1 MNKLKTLEELTS
13 SHFENGSKLDV
24 LLLANSDYSAGCCLD
39 YINAIQNNSN
49 HRVTVRNPMAKSR
62 SDKLFLRPYVSL
74 KNDYGKNFDVIII
87 HYSICIIFRN
97 YISFLLRKKIRNF
110 KGLKIVIIQDEYRW
124 INRIL
129 KEMVYLN
136 VDCVVSLLD
145 KENINKVYNH
155 PQLENKLMVSAL
167 AGYVSNNWVDRDVP
181 NISERKKHI
190 IYRGNNLPFWLG
202 NGAHEKSVLSEKIL
216 ENFDDK
222 GLNLDVSSN
231 PRDRIYGK
239 DWLDFMKSGKCV
251 IGLEGG
257 ASIFDFDGSVEK
269 KVRKFQSENP
279 KAVYEKIHREF
290 LSSYEDKVYYR
301 MITPRSF
308 EAIAMKTVQ
317 VLYPGKYSGILEP
330 WRHYIPINRD
340 FSNLNEVISAIKND
354 DFLQK
359 MANQAYSEII
369 ESKNY
374 SEEKLGRGIDSIV
387 SNLLAKK
394 SHPIIDEK

>member
-1 MNKLKTLEELTS
+1 MNKLKTLEELRS
-13 SHFENGSKLDV
+13 SHSDNGSKLDV

-62 SDKLFLRPYVSL
+62 SDKLFFRPYVSL

-124 INRIL
+124 INRII

-136 VDCVVSLLD
+136 VDCIVSLLD

-155 PQLENKLMVSAL
+155 PQLENKLMVSTL
-167 AGYVSNNWVDRDVP
+167 AGYVSNNWINRDVP
-181 NISERKKHI
+181 KISERKKHI

-216 ENFDDK
+216 ENFDDI

-231 PRDRIYGK
+231 PGDRIYGK

-257 ASIFDFDGSVEK
+257 ASIFDFDGSIEK

-279 KAVYEKIHREF
+279 KATYEKIHREY
-290 LSSYEDKVYYR
+290 LSRFEDKVYYR

-330 WRHYIPINRD
+330 WKHYLPINRD

-369 ESKNY
+369 ESQNY
-374 SEEKLGRGIDSIV
+374 SEEKLGRGIDSII
-387 SNLLAKK
+387 SNLRGKK
-394 SHPIIDEK
+394 AHPIIDE

>member
-13 SHFENGSKLDV
+13 SQSNNGSKLDV

-97 YISFLLRKKIRNF
+97 YISFLLRKKLQNF
-110 KGLKIVIIQDEYRW
+110 KGFKIVIIQDEYRW

-129 KEMVYLN
+129 REMVYLN
-136 VDCVVSLLD
+136 VDCIVSLLD

-155 PQLENKLMVSAL
+155 PQLENKLMVSTL
-167 AGYVSNNWVDRDVP
+167 AGYVSNNWINRDVP
-181 NISERKKHI
+181 KISERKKHI

-216 ENFDDK
+216 ENFDDI

-231 PRDRIYGK
+231 PGDRIYGK

-257 ASIFDFDGSVEK
+257 ASIFDFDGSIEK

-279 KAVYEKIHREF
+279 KATYEKIHREY
-290 LSSYEDKVYYR
+290 LSRFEDKVYYR

-330 WRHYIPINRD
+330 WKHYLPINRD

-369 ESKNY
+369 ESQNY
-374 SEEKLGRGIDSIV
+374 SEEKLGRGIDSII
-387 SNLLAKK
+387 SNLRGKK
-394 SHPIIDEK
+394 AHPIIDE

>member
-1 MNKLKTLEELTS
+1 MNKLKTLEELRS
-13 SHFENGSKLDV
+13 SHSDNGSKLDV

-124 INRIL
+124 INRII

-136 VDCVVSLLD
+136 VDCIVSLLD

-155 PQLENKLMVSAL
+155 PQLENKLMVSTL
-167 AGYVSNNWVDRDVP
+167 AGYVSNNWINRDVP
-181 NISERKKHI
+181 KISERKKHI

-216 ENFDDK
+216 ENFDDI

-231 PRDRIYGK
+231 PGDRIYGK

-257 ASIFDFDGSVEK
+257 ASIFDFDGSIEK

-279 KAVYEKIHREF
+279 KATYEKIHREY
-290 LSSYEDKVYYR
+290 LSRFEDKVYYR

-330 WRHYIPINRD
+330 WKHYLPINRD

-374 SEEKLGRGIDSIV
+374 SEEKLGRGIDSII
-387 SNLLAKK
+387 SNLRGKEP
-394 SHPIIDEK
+394 HPIIDE

>member
-13 SHFENGSKLDV
+13 SQSNNGSKLDV

-87 HYSICIIFRN
+87 HDSICIIFRN
-97 YISFLLRKKIRNF
+97 YISFLLRKKLQNC
-110 KGLKIVIIQDEYRW
+110 KGFKIVIIQDEYRW

-129 KEMVYLN
+129 REMVYLN
-136 VDCVVSLLD
+136 VDCIVSLLD

-155 PQLENKLMVSAL
+155 PQLENKLMVSTL
-167 AGYVSNNWVDRDVP
+167 AGYVSNNWINRDVP
-181 NISERKKHI
+181 KISERKKHI

-257 ASIFDFDGSVEK
+257 ASIFDFDGSIEK

-279 KAVYEKIHREF
+279 KATYEKIHREY
-290 LSSYEDKVYYR
+290 LSRFEDKVYYR

-330 WRHYIPINRD
+330 WKHYLPINRD

-369 ESKNY
+369 ESQNY
-374 SEEKLGRGIDSIV
+374 SEEKLGRGIDSII
-387 SNLLAKK
+387 SNLRGKEP
-394 SHPIIDEK
+394 HPIIDE

>member
-1 MNKLKTLEELTS
+1 
-13 SHFENGSKLDV
+13 
-24 LLLANSDYSAGCCLD
+24 
-39 YINAIQNNSN
+39 
-49 HRVTVRNPMAKSR
+49 MAKSR

-136 VDCVVSLLD
+136 VDCIVSLLD

-155 PQLENKLMVSAL
+155 PQLENKLMVSTL
-167 AGYVSNNWVDRDVP
+167 AGYVSNNWINRDVP
-181 NISERKKHI
+181 KISERKKHI

-231 PRDRIYGK
+231 PGDRIYGK

-257 ASIFDFDGSVEK
+257 ASIFDFDGSIEK

-279 KAVYEKIHREF
+279 KATYEKIHREY
-290 LSSYEDKVYYR
+290 LSSFEDKVYYR

-330 WRHYIPINRD
+330 WKHYLPINRD

-354 DFLQK
+354 DFLQT

-369 ESKNY
+369 ESQNY
-374 SEEKLGRGIDSIV
+374 SEEKLGRGIDSII
-387 SNLLAKK
+387 SNLRGKEP
-394 SHPIIDEK
+394 HPIIDE

>member
-13 SHFENGSKLDV
+13 SQSNNGSKLDV

-97 YISFLLRKKIRNF
+97 YISFLLRKKLQNF
-110 KGLKIVIIQDEYRW
+110 KGFKIVIIQDEYRW

-129 KEMVYLN
+129 REMVYLN
-136 VDCVVSLLD
+136 VDCIVSLLD

-155 PQLENKLMVSAL
+155 PQLENKLMVSTL
-167 AGYVSNNWVDRDVP
+167 AGYVSNNWINRDVP
-181 NISERKKHI
+181 KISERKKHI

-257 ASIFDFDGSVEK
+257 ASIFDFDGSIEK

-279 KAVYEKIHREF
+279 KATYEKIHREY
-290 LSSYEDKVYYR
+290 LSRFEDKVYYR

-330 WRHYIPINRD
+330 WKHYLPINRD

-369 ESKNY
+369 ESQNY
-374 SEEKLGRGIDSIV
+374 SEEKLGRGIDSII
-387 SNLLAKK
+387 SNLRGKEP
-394 SHPIIDEK
+394 HPIIDE

>member
-13 SHFENGSKLDV
+13 SHSKNGSKLDV
-24 LLLANSDYSAGCCLD
+24 LLLANSSFSAGCCLD

-62 SDKLFLRPYVSL
+62 SDKLFLRPYISL

-279 KAVYEKIHREF
+279 KADYQKIHREF

-369 ESKNY
+369 ESQNY
-374 SEEKLGRGIDSIV
+374 SEEKLGRGIDSII
-387 SNLLAKK
+387 SNLRGKEPN
-394 SHPIIDEK
+394 SIIDE